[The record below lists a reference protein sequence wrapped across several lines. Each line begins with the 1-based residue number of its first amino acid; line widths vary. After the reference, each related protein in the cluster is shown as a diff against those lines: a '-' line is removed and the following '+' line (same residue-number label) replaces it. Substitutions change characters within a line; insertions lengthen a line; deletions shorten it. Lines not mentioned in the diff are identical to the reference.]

1 MARIDGL
8 GGEIEEKIG
17 KLSAELNDL
26 DVKITTNVTA
36 LGQSLIIAGRGRKSF
51 IDICDFRKT
60 AESGQG

>member
-36 LGQSLIIAGRGRKSF
+36 LDSRKNESSVPAFETVRLIKLSRGS
-51 IDICDFRKT
+51 
-60 AESGQG
+60 